1 MEVWWV
7 ASFDPHVVPFS
18 AISESMVHRHQM
30 QAMGTSISWHTMYW
44 IFIGAGLYK
53 MAMAI
58 DQRPVLRSTRIATY
72 HVLDRCSSLPA
83 LTTRGVILC
92 IERLMALPSSLTCI
106 ERQSGPI
113 MVRCEYSRICC
124 HSESQVAAIACL
136 HGTMKTPVEWLCIEV
151 L

>member
-1 MEVWWV
+1 MAHMLCPSPLFQNRWCIDIRCKQWE
-7 ASFDPHVVPFS
+7 
-18 AISESMVHRHQM
+18 
-30 QAMGTSISWHTMYW
+30 QAYHGTLCIGYFM
-44 IFIGAGLYK
+44 GAGLYK

-124 HSESQVAAIACL
+124 HSESKVAAIACL